1 MILTY
6 FLDSCRRHRLVRR
19 FGSTQDTTPE
29 PIVLPLQ
36 PNVSDSALA
45 AYQIPRNEFNAKAFN
60 IGFTSK
66 VGCGIPAC
74 CEMLLGA
81 ASDLKFAAKDPWAAV
96 KKFKMI
102 IDVDGATLSLDGRPC
117 VCRADYD
124 HTFYP
129 HTGMGFSARFLQ
141 LFNSGAAV
149 VKHTIYRE
157 YTSDWLQPWVHF
169 IPVSPGASSSFHFSQ
184 IETWCSYRKIPSA
197 LLPELSELS
206 SIWTYFLGSSL
217 FAPLPPNPSLKQRQ
231 AARALTSAGDRR
243 LKEIAE
249 AGVEWRE
256 EVDRPDLDWAIYAYR
271 LIIEWKRLWDRT
283 DEEFYAGKKW

>member
-1 MILTY
+1 M
-6 FLDSCRRHRLVRR
+6 
-19 FGSTQDTTPE
+19 
-29 PIVLPLQ
+29 PLQ

-74 CEMLLGA
+74 CEMLLDA

-102 IDVDGATLSLDGRPC
+102 IDVDGATLSLDGRPY
-117 VCRADYD
+117 VCRADFD

-184 IETWCSYRKIPSA
+184 IET
-197 LLPELSELS
+197 
-206 SIWTYFLGSSL
+206 
-217 FAPLPPNPSLKQRQ
+217 
-231 AARALTSAGDRR
+231 
-243 LKEIAE
+243 
-249 AGVEWRE
+249 
-256 EVDRPDLDWAIYAYR
+256 
-271 LIIEWKRLWDRT
+271 
-283 DEEFYAGKKW
+283 

>member
-36 PNVSDSALA
+36 PNVSNSALA
-45 AYQIPRNEFNAKAFN
+45 AYQIHRNEFNAKAFN

-74 CEMLLGA
+74 CEMLLDA

-102 IDVDGATLSLDGRPC
+102 IDVDGETLSLDGGPC
-117 VCRADYD
+117 VCCADFN

-129 HTGMGFSARFLQ
+129 RTGMGFSARFLQ
-141 LFNSGAAV
+141 LFNSGAAI

-169 IPVSPGASSSFHFSQ
+169 IPVSPGASSSFHLDRDLKLIS
-184 IETWCSYRKIPSA
+184 TIPICASPRTLRTLFDLD
-197 LLPELSELS
+197 LLPRLVPLCTPPSQPFPQATS
-206 SIWTYFLGSSL
+206 SRPGAHLGRRPT
-217 FAPLPPNPSLKQRQ
+217 AQ
-231 AARALTSAGDRR
+231 GDRR
-243 LKEIAE
+243 GWSRVARGGRS
-249 AGVEWRE
+249 A
-256 EVDRPDLDWAIYAYR
+256 
-271 LIIEWKRLWDRT
+271 
-283 DEEFYAGKKW
+283 